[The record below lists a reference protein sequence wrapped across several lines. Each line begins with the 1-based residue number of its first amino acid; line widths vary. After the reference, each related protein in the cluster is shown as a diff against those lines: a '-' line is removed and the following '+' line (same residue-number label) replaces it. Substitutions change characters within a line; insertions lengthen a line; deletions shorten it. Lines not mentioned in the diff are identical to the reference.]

1 MLNPQN
7 ILEIIF
13 EASEEFIF
21 ILDEK
26 GLFLR
31 INENGARA
39 LGYSPGELIGKHFFQ
54 FVAERHKKKIA
65 EQFNIIMKSNYLSGF
80 ETTLM
85 AKNGREIIFNF
96 NCKSDIND
104 GVVSGMLGVG
114 KNITAIIESKEKLK
128 EMNTLLTE
136 ANRII
141 EIERS
146 RSDRQKSIL
155 HELNRMKSE
164 FISNISHEFR
174 TPLASIIGFSET
186 IAADKNLPEEM
197 KIEFNTIILNEGKRL
212 ARLINDVLDLS
223 KIEEGKIRLN
233 KSEFDL
239 VKIFDEIIQNSNSEI
254 QTKNIN
260 LSLNFP
266 PESVMLYADRERIH
280 QVFNGL
286 ISNAVKFTPEKG
298 RISIYIQSLY
308 KECEVIVTDTGIGI
322 APKDLPHIFNKF
334 YRASGIPVDKPG
346 TGIGLV
352 FVKQIVDLH
361 KGFINIQSDVNK
373 GTTVIVKLPKNNK
386 K

>member
-39 LGYSPGELIGKHFFQ
+39 LGYSQGELLGKHFFH
-54 FVAERHKKKIA
+54 FVAERDKKKIA
-65 EQFNIIMKSNYLSGF
+65 EYFNNIMKSNYLSGF
-80 ETTLM
+80 EAALV
-85 AKNGREIIFNF
+85 AKNGKEIIFNF
-96 NCKSDIND
+96 NCRSDIDN
-104 GVVSGMLGVG
+104 GIVLGMLGVG

-128 EMNTLLTE
+128 KMNTLITE

-186 IAADKNLPEEM
+186 IAADKNLPEDM
-197 KIEFNTIILNEGKRL
+197 KFEFNNIILNEGKRL

-239 VKIFDEIIQNSNSEI
+239 VKLFDDIIKNFNEEI
-254 QTKNIN
+254 QKKNIH

-266 PESVMLYADRERIH
+266 PENIPLYADKERIL

-286 ISNAVKFTPEKG
+286 LSNAIKFTPENG

-308 KECEVIVTDTGIGI
+308 KECEVMVTDTGMGI
-322 APKDLPHIFNKF
+322 APKDLPHIFSKF
-334 YRASGIPVDKPG
+334 YRASGVPVDKPG
-346 TGIGLV
+346 AGIGLV

-373 GTTVIVKLPKNNK
+373 GTTVIVKLPRNFK